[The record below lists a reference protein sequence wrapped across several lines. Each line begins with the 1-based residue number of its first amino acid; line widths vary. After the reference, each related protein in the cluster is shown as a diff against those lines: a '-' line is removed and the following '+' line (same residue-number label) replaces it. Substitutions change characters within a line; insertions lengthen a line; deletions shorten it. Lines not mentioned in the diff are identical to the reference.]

1 MFGGLEP
8 SCARA
13 QGPPGTFLVRVPTLP
28 RSAYNP
34 RVPTSTPPRPRP
46 PPPASPHPRPPPCA
60 PRPHPASPR
69 PHPASP
75 RPHPHALRPHV
86 HVPHALRPH
95 IHAPHALRAQVSRLQ
110 PLLGPWALLRR
121 LETLANL
128 VMNLEAGREGG
139 GAGNLGPS
147 TWRLR
152 GTKSSSVSLGLLCS
166 RAAPRVPTRHPDP

>member
-1 MFGGLEP
+1 MCPLSLAWEP
-8 SCARA
+8 PAWLFDKNGNNLKRGICDVSHW
-13 QGPPGTFLVRVPTLP
+13 LP
-28 RSAYNP
+28 R
-34 RVPTSTPPRPRP
+34 
-46 PPPASPHPRPPPCA
+46 PRPPPCA

-139 GAGNLGPS
+139 GAGDLGPS

-152 GTKSSSVSLGLLCS
+152 GTKSSSVSLGLPCS